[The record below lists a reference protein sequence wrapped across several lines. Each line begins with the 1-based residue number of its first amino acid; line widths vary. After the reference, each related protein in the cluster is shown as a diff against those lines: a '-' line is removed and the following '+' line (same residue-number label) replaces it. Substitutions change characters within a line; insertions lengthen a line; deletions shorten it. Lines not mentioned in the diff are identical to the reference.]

1 MNQSSLGQSSPY
13 PYSPYSNDRSVGYS
27 TRRGDQ
33 DHCLLPTFIT
43 TAIVT
48 TKKRTDRYRY
58 IDIDI
63 EGVTSKSFLCFF

>member
-1 MNQSSLGQSSPY
+1 MLVYVCNESIALSLGQSSPY

-43 TAIVT
+43 TALVT

-63 EGVTSKSFLCFF
+63 DIEK